1 MSLVDELAVQL
12 DAAQGVWIGTALL
25 VVAVSGVFVVVAL
38 RERRERRRTERADLN
53 LWDAEVLGAAGREA
67 LGRKQPDRVEQ
78 LITDA
83 LTEEA
88 DQRMLRDGLCP
99 DDLHDVF
106 PKEDG

>member
-1 MSLVDELAVQL
+1 MSFVDELAVQL

-53 LWDAEVLGAAGREA
+53 LWDAEVLTDAGQRA
-67 LGRKQPDRVEQ
+67 IHQPDRVER
-78 LITDA
+78 LIADA
-83 LTEEA
+83 LAEEA
-88 DQRMLRDGLCP
+88 DHQMLRDGVCP